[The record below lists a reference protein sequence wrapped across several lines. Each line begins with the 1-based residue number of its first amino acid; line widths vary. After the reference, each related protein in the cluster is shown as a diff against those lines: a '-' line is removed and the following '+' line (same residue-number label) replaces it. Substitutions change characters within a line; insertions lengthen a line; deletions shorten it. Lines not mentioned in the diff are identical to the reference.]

1 MITIQ
6 KRIKLYES
14 MILNIKE
21 NKCFGL
27 QDEKIQI
34 IFTNFSFEVDL
45 QKYMI
50 QIKIEKMLVK
60 SHKEVLLNIRTT
72 LLKARLRRS

>member
-27 QDEKIQI
+27 QDEKILNQI
-34 IFTNFSFEVDL
+34 IFTNFSFEGLIEIYDSNQNRKNVG
-45 QKYMI
+45 
-50 QIKIEKMLVK
+50 KI
-60 SHKEVLLNIRTT
+60 S
-72 LLKARLRRS
+72 